1 MYVPA
6 RRHTASRVRQALIAL
21 PLVGMLWVI
30 AAAAPVGAAS
40 LYRDCSGTA
49 FAAGA
54 DLHRCDLADST
65 VIGMDLHGINL
76 ARSDLSRSTPA
87 ATRISGRPISRAL
100 DLSRDPRRREA
111 VRCELYRR

>member
-1 MYVPA
+1 MHVSA
-6 RRHTASRVRQALIAL
+6 RRHTASRVRRALIAL
-21 PLVGMLWVI
+21 PLLGMLWVI

-65 VIGMDLHGINL
+65 VIGMDLHRINL
-76 ARSDLSRSTPA
+76 ARSDLSRLNAGCDPDIGPTNL
-87 ATRISGRPISRAL
+87 SGAG
-100 DLSRDPRRREA
+100 DLSRHPR
-111 VRCELYRR
+111 